1 MKKFFWAFTPYLA
14 VAVLFF
20 VAIGGGD
27 GLVPASG
34 ESWFF
39 PWTWSMDETRSM
51 IVAGL
56 NGLATISA
64 AAFVGLGLLVASTPA
79 VEAKATDFLTK
90 REASKASKAKDEGE
104 VWNGER
110 RGRPDGHKDP
120 PQGAPDNAAVE
131 AYAQGK
137 KATAARKGEKA
148 TDAGPQGSTFV
159 ESNN

>member
-34 ESWFF
+34 ETWWF
-39 PWTWSMDETRSM
+39 PWTWSLDETRSM

-79 VEAKATDFLTK
+79 VEAKVEE
-90 REASKASKAKDEGE
+90 RKAAKLKNNPQLAPRKKDEDE
-104 VWNGER
+104 VATSKVENG
-110 RGRPDGHKDP
+110 
-120 PQGAPDNAAVE
+120 
-131 AYAQGK
+131 
-137 KATAARKGEKA
+137 
-148 TDAGPQGSTFV
+148 TFV
-159 ESNN
+159 GSDHN